1 MHQPSGE
8 IVPSTVL
15 QELGASNNEQLSQRA
30 SPFGVSW
37 YFTDFCEAFAAFAGV
52 GALTIAAPETAPAA
66 PAATLK
72 TFRREIPCLSVMANH
87 PAFRI
92 DGLMLND
99 FADKGLDLE
108 QSAAWRSPIAR
119 YRRLPRKARYSR

>member
-15 QELGASNNEQLSQRA
+15 QELGGSNNEQLSQRA

-52 GALTIAAPETAPAA
+52 GAATIAATPETAPAA

-72 TFRREIPCLSVMANH
+72 TFRREIPYLSVMASH

-92 DGLMLND
+92 DGLILND

-108 QSAAWRSPIAR
+108 QPAAF
-119 YRRLPRKARYSR
+119 